1 VDGEALVMDPPL
13 VFQAHPGALLV
24 RLPRHAVQLS
34 PAARAVRLAS
44 RSTVTD
50 LGRVARGLPA
60 AQA

>member
-13 VFQAHPGALLV
+13 VFQAQPGALRV
-24 RLPRHAVQLS
+24 RLPRHAVQRS

-44 RSTVTD
+44 HSTVAD